1 MKKKKGQREDKCE
14 NNAEIKE
21 RGSIKRERE
30 RKKKQELPAKIS
42 K

>member
-30 RKKKQELPAKIS
+30 KKKQELPAKIS